1 MVRILIADDHKLM
14 REGLKLLFESQRGYI
29 VVAEAEDGIEA
40 VRLTLEHR
48 PDVVLMDVG
57 MPCLNGIEATR
68 RIHEQAPES
77 KVLALSMHTDRQ
89 FAQNMFRAGAAGYV
103 LKGASF
109 KELLEAVISV
119 TSGRRY
125 ISHSVKEM
133 LLDDYIDNLSQYSQ
147 AEKDPLSSRERE
159 VLQLLAEGKSNKEI
173 AGILCVTVNTIDAH
187 RKHISDKLGLKSI
200 AELTKYA
207 ISHGIT
213 SVETRS

>member
-14 REGLKLLFESQRGYI
+14 REGLRQLFESQRGYM

-48 PDVVLMDVG
+48 PDVVLMDIN

-68 RIHEQAPES
+68 RIREKAPES
-77 KVLALSMHTDRQ
+77 KVLVLSMYTDRQ
-89 FAQNMFRAGAAGYV
+89 FAQSMFKAGAAGYV
-103 LKGASF
+103 LKGAGF
-109 KELLEAVISV
+109 KELQEAVASV
-119 TSGRRY
+119 TAGHRY
-125 ISHSVKEM
+125 ISQFVKEM

-147 AEKDPLSSRERE
+147 GERDPLSSRERE

-173 AGILCVTVNTIDAH
+173 AAILCVTVNTIDAH

-213 SVETRS
+213 SVETQT

>member
-1 MVRILIADDHKLM
+1 MVRILIADDHRLM
-14 REGLKLLFESQRGYI
+14 REGLRVLFERQHGYSI
-29 VVAEAEDGIEA
+29 VAEAEDGMEA

-48 PDVVLMDVG
+48 PDVVLMDIG
-57 MPCLNGIEATR
+57 MPCMNGIEATR
-68 RIHEQAPES
+68 RIHEKVPES
-77 KVLALSMHTDRQ
+77 KVLVLSMYTDRQ
-89 FAQNMFRAGAAGYV
+89 FAQNMFRVGAAGYV

-109 KELLEAVISV
+109 EELLEAVTSV

-133 LLDDYIDNLSQYSQ
+133 LLDDYIDNLSQYLQ
-147 AEKDPLSSRERE
+147 GEKDPLTSRERE

-173 AGILCVTVNTIDAH
+173 AAILYVTVNTIDAH

>member
-1 MVRILIADDHKLM
+1 
-14 REGLKLLFESQRGYI
+14 
-29 VVAEAEDGIEA
+29 
-40 VRLTLEHR
+40 
-48 PDVVLMDVG
+48 MDIG

-68 RIHEQAPES
+68 RIHEKAPES

-213 SVETRS
+213 SVETRN